1 MPWFAAAI
9 PYIAAGVAAYGAIQ
23 QGQAAKAAAKF
34 NSTIAD
40 QNATL
45 ARQEAIVAADQER
58 RENYIRLGAIRAAQ
72 GKSGGT
78 AESGSVLDVIGDT
91 VAQGELAKQRI
102 IYAGEI
108 KAQGYQNTSTLDTMQ
123 GRQAERAGYLRA
135 GTELLGGYSQ
145 ARIKRT

>member
-45 ARQEAIVAADQER
+45 ARQEAIVAADQQR

-72 GKSGGT
+72 GKAGGT

-91 VAQGELAKQRI
+91 VAQGELVKQRI

-108 KAQGYQNTSTLDTMQ
+108 KAQGYQSTSMLDTMQ
-123 GRQAERAGYLRA
+123 GKQAEKAGYLRA

-145 ARIKRT
+145 ANIKRT